1 MTVRRAP
8 YQPDQEISD
17 YTARDLAT
25 SSAITGDFT
34 TDSLKYGFGPT
45 SLSAEDEEFPDWV
58 DHFLPGPNINP
69 HDDPAYDEPYV
80 KCETNY
86 DCPNPART
94 GPFNYSGGYIG
105 KITAC
110 RGCWQD
116 ILELY
121 EEEFQGKGVVQPS
134 GTAWQDEWAA
144 EDNTDDLSSDQLIR
158 RMDEIGQRMDEIVQ
172 RHGGSYEKAER
183 DPAYLR
189 LVNQHTALARAYA
202 RRHGFDAESDEDE
215 LYYIRLKPKFAM
227 GYLHHHR
234 AFSNLEDAQSEAR
247 ILSLEFPAKH
257 RGVLGITKGKGY
269 PPKFM
274 LTKSSCRMC
283 GADSENPCVCMIGP
297 EVRPC
302 SNKPITYWQSDAVR
316 YPACPCSDVTDGF
329 SAESYP
335 HHNPDWL
342 YEHHVVQGLSA
353 QDIARM
359 LGIPVNLVTRRIH
372 EFGLYNEEKSRGATT
387 GDRRLAGGPR
397 RISMSSRYQAAR
409 ISSRYRA
416 ARVEKTKDLLSR
428 GYRTK
433 EIAEIL
439 GVSNYTVKTYRR
451 EIRAQFNAEGDDP
464 VSRIAAG
471 TNDALADFANAH
483 DTDDGFYLIGG
494 LIGGL
499 AIAVAGNVLADRL
512 QDWWGRRS
520 A

>member
-202 RRHGFDAESDEDE
+202 RRHGFDAEEPPMDIEEEAQARLEAIRQLQWGVRVIDRMLREGNLDDAIAFTRATVNAMDQEEAADRELGLDPDRFSAESDEDE
-215 LYYIRLKPKFAM
+215 LYYIQLRPKFARGM
-227 GYLHHHR
+227 VYHR
-234 AFSNLEDAQSEAR
+234 KAFSNLEDAQSEAR

-269 PPKFM
+269 PYNFM
-274 LTKSSCRMC
+274 LTKSSCKMC

-302 SNKPITYWQSDAVR
+302 SDKPIKKWQSDSVM
-316 YPACPCSDVTDGF
+316 YQPCPCSDVTDGF
-329 SAESYP
+329 SAES
-335 HHNPDWL
+335 
-342 YEHHVVQGLSA
+342 
-353 QDIARM
+353 
-359 LGIPVNLVTRRIH
+359 
-372 EFGLYNEEKSRGATT
+372 
-387 GDRRLAGGPR
+387 
-397 RISMSSRYQAAR
+397 
-409 ISSRYRA
+409 
-416 ARVEKTKDLLSR
+416 
-428 GYRTK
+428 
-433 EIAEIL
+433 
-439 GVSNYTVKTYRR
+439 
-451 EIRAQFNAEGDDP
+451 DP